1 MFAAIKMKSTYFK
14 MLKMNRISLSFY
26 KRYKNTLI
34 CSSRKAKKDYYRAAF
49 NERKKDVKSTWRLLN
64 KLILFKKPNEPIR
77 TISNN
82 NRIVDDPSEIA
93 ELFNDYF
100 ITVAST
106 LESTIPLP
114 NQDPTSN
121 MNFCERSIQLTRQR

>member
-1 MFAAIKMKSTYFK
+1 MKST
-14 MLKMNRISLSFY
+14 
-26 KRYKNTLI
+26 
-34 CSSRKAKKDYYRAAF
+34 
-49 NERKKDVKSTWRLLN
+49 WGLLN
-64 KLILFKKPNEPIR
+64 KLILFKKPNEPIS

-121 MNFCERSIQLTRQR
+121 MNFCEGSIYFYPIDSTEVIKTVKKQKLVLWII